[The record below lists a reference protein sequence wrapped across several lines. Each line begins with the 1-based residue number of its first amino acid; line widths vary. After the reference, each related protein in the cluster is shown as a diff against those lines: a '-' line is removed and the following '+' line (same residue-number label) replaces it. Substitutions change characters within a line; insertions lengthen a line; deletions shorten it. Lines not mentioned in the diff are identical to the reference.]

1 MCENPK
7 VAFLG
12 AGRVGKTSILHR
24 FMFGTFQETYMETV
38 EDIHLYHVNETG
50 KRLFVNFLDTAGSI
64 PFPAMRQLY
73 IRKAQAFML
82 VYSITDEHSFLE
94 VKNLWE
100 QIKKVRPNILDVPCV
115 IVGNNLDEEN
125 VRQVE
130 TFDALNWA
138 CSENLG
144 RCFVETSAKNN
155 LGVEDA
161 FSLLLEQFVR
171 KRHEQKGPL
180 KLHCLSLHKLKL
192 QNDLKCRES
201 MRIKKDRK
209 SNLSGKEQPNGTS
222 SAPFCEGKHN
232 SRNNER
238 SKDTNKKDK
247 HVDVSGKLKRSK
259 TVGVTERCKSQIRR
273 KLQLCCNH

>member
-1 MCENPK
+1 MCEHPK
-7 VAFLG
+7 VALLG

-38 EDIHLYHVNETG
+38 EDIHRYHVNETG

-73 IRKAQAFML
+73 IRKAQAFVL

-94 VKNLWE
+94 VKNLWL

-125 VRQVE
+125 DRQVE

-144 RCFVETSAKNN
+144 GCFVETSAKNN
-155 LGVEDA
+155 LGVKDA
-161 FSLLLEQFVR
+161 FSLLLEQFLR

-192 QNDLKCRES
+192 LNDLKCRES

-209 SNLSGKEQPNGTS
+209 SKLSGKEKPS
-222 SAPFCEGKHN
+222 SAPFCEGKYN
-232 SRNNER
+232 SKNNET

-247 HVDVSGKLKRSK
+247 RVDVSGKLKRSE
-259 TVGVTERCKSQIRR
+259 TVGVIDRCKSQIRR
-273 KLQLCCNH
+273 KLQLIWNH

>member
-1 MCENPK
+1 
-7 VAFLG
+7 
-12 AGRVGKTSILHR
+12 
-24 FMFGTFQETYMETV
+24 METV

-73 IRKAQAFML
+73 IRKAQAFVL
-82 VYSITDEHSFLE
+82 VYSITGEHSFLE
-94 VKNLWE
+94 VKQLWE
-100 QIKKVRPNILDVPCV
+100 QTKKIRPNILDVPCV

-125 VRQVE
+125 DRQVE

-138 CSENLG
+138 GSENLG
-144 RCFVETSAKNN
+144 GCFVETSTKNN
-155 LGVEDA
+155 LGVKDA
-161 FSLLLEQFVR
+161 FSLLLKQFLR
-171 KRHEQKGPL
+171 KRNGQKGPL
-180 KLHCLSLHKLKL
+180 KLHCLCLHKLKL

-232 SRNNER
+232 SKNNER
-238 SKDTNKKDK
+238 STDTNKKDK
-247 HVDVSGKLKRSK
+247 HVDVSGKLK
-259 TVGVTERCKSQIRR
+259 
-273 KLQLCCNH
+273 